1 MSTSPIRMSS
11 PRHSSSTTSITT
23 QNQEVTSN
31 NLTPPD
37 SESSELDST
46 ETATMKTK
54 LVATAERPSLHSYT
68 SFEATFDL
76 HPPPSPPPSP
86 KTLLT
91 QEGGKGWWRV

>member
-11 PRHSSSTTSITT
+11 PHPSTSAHHAKVDEQESSLH
-23 QNQEVTSN
+23 

-37 SESSELDST
+37 SESSEVDST
-46 ETATMKTK
+46 DLTTTTIKNI
-54 LVATAERPSLHSYT
+54 VERPSLHSYT
-68 SFEATFDL
+68 SFEVAFDL

-86 KTLLT
+86 KIVLS